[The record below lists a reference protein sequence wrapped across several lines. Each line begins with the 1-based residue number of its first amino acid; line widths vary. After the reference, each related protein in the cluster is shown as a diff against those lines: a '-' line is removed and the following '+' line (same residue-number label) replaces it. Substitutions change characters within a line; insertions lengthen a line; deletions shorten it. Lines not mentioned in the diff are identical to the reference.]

1 KAAEE
6 SRDEIREAVLGA
18 DMVFI
23 TCGMGG
29 GTGTGAAP
37 VVAEVARSSGALTI
51 AVVTKPFGFEGAH
64 RCRVAEEGIATL
76 LGKVDTLI
84 IIPNDRLIDLCDQ
97 KTGVDSAFKVADDV
111 LRHGV
116 QAISEVITAPGLIN
130 LDFADV
136 RAVMKDAGPAWM
148 SIGRGTGQNRAV
160 DAAKDALA
168 SPLLDVSAAGSKG
181 VLFNVVGGDNLT
193 LYEVNE
199 AAKIIK
205 QAVDPEA
212 NIIFGVANDPSM
224 DKEIRITL
232 ITTGFASNKGMS
244 STGRDE
250 ELDEFLIGLKASEEE
265 MDVPSFMRRPMFER
279 RRQMS
284 TLYSKL
290 NKAPQQTPAA

>member
-1 KAAEE
+1 A
-6 SRDEIREAVLGA
+6 ILGA

-37 VVAEVARSSGALTI
+37 VVGQLAKSTGALTI
-51 AVVTKPFGFEGAH
+51 AVVTKPFSFEGAH
-64 RCRVAEEGIATL
+64 RNRVAEEGIANL
-76 LGKVDTLI
+76 LSRVDTLI

-97 KTGVDSAFKVADDV
+97 KTAVDSAFKAADDV

-116 QAISEVITAPGLIN
+116 QAISEVITVPGLIN

-160 DAAKDALA
+160 DAAKDALS
-168 SPLLDVSAAGSKG
+168 SPLLDVSASGSKG
-181 VLFNVVGGDNLT
+181 VLFNVVGGDNLS

-199 AAKIIK
+199 AAKVIK
-205 QAVDPEA
+205 EAVDPEA
-212 NIIFGVANDPSM
+212 NIIFGVAHDPRM
-224 DKEIRITL
+224 DKEVRITL
-232 ITTGFASNKGMS
+232 ITTGFASNKGM
-244 STGRDE
+244 TDAGRDE
-250 ELDEFLIGLKASEEE
+250 ELDQFLTNLKTSEEE

-284 TLYSKL
+284 TLYHTPGKT
-290 NKAPQQTPAA
+290 PQQTPAA